1 MKLLNSGEPPTRTV
15 AYVLSAVALILG
27 VVYMIS
33 NLSTPSLDPLIYARD
48 LAISIAVGVA
58 APILLRKF
66 SAAEAA

>member
-1 MKLLNSGEPPTRTV
+1 MRAV

-33 NLSTPSLDPLIYARD
+33 TLSTPSLDPLIYARD
-48 LAISIAVGVA
+48 LAIAAIAVGVA

>member
-1 MKLLNSGEPPTRTV
+1 MRAV

-27 VVYMIS
+27 MVYLIS
-33 NLSTPSLDPLIYARD
+33 TLSTPSLDPLIYARD
-48 LAISIAVGVA
+48 LATSIAAVGVA

>member
-1 MKLLNSGEPPTRTV
+1 MRAV

-33 NLSTPSLDPLIYARD
+33 TLSTPSLDPPIYARD
-48 LAISIAVGVA
+48 LATSIAAIAVGVA

-66 SAAEAA
+66 SAAKAA